1 MDHTLAWLTR
11 KYKQAVKEQ
20 YEKSS
25 AHIVEGYKS
34 VLLVM
39 DTLFNQGKEFE
50 NILPPSYETLIARQT
65 KNEESETKFVSG
77 QWWIK

>member
-25 AHIVEGYKS
+25 SHIVEGYKS
-34 VLLVM
+34 MLLVM
-39 DTLFNQGKEFE
+39 DTLLNQGKEFE
-50 NILPPSYETLIARQT
+50 NILPPSYETVIANQT
-65 KNEESETKFVSG
+65 KKEISEDKFVSG